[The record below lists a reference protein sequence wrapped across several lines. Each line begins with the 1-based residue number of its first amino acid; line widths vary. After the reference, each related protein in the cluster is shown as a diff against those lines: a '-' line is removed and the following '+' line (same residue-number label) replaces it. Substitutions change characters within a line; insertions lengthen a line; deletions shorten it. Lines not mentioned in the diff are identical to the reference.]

1 MKPGEVVVTTHINQI
16 LSKDTR
22 LGYKANKGRHLV
34 FIFLGDE
41 PKDGAEPLDP
51 IKALNDLGWER
62 VETPEDLSDE

>member
-51 IKALNDLGWER
+51 IKALKDLGWER
-62 VETPEDLSDE
+62 VETPEEGK